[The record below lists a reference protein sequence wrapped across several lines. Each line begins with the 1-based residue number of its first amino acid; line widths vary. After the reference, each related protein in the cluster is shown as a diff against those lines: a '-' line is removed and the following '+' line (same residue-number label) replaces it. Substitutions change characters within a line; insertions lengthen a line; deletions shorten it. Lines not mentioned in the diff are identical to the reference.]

1 MKIFGLLHITFT
13 RQDPDLKLAAEY
25 TRGLRDAE
33 PRPLDIHEAMRRAE
47 RALDGIRDVAF
58 VDGMLAG
65 VEITAATGADS
76 PDGI

>member
-1 MKIFGLLHITFT
+1 MKIFGLFHITFT
-13 RQDPDLKLAAEY
+13 RQDPGLELAAECM
-25 TRGLRDAE
+25 RGLRDAE
-33 PRPLDIHEAMRRAE
+33 PRPADIHEAMRRAE
-47 RALDGIRDVAF
+47 RALDAVRDIAY